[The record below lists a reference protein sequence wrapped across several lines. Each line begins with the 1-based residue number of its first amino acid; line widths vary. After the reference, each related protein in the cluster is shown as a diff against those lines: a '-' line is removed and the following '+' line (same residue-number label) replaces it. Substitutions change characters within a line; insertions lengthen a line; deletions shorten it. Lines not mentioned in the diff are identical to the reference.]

1 MSALQI
7 QYITPMW
14 MKDSQQLYLFTAISS
29 SNISEN
35 VKHRKLATLC
45 RKILEDVSS
54 GSWFIVIPINT
65 L

>member
-1 MSALQI
+1 
-7 QYITPMW
+7 MW